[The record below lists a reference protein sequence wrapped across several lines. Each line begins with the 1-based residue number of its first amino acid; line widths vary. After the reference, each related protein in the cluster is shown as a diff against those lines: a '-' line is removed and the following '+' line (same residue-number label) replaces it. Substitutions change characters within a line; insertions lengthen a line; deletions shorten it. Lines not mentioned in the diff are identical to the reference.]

1 VKKNRTRVSS
11 TADVDPTAFLGAGSC
26 VWHLAQVRNDAVIGS
41 NCNIGRGAYIGS
53 GVRIGDNCKIQDNS
67 LIYEP
72 ANISPGVFIGP
83 GVILTNDLYPRAVNP
98 DLIQKSG
105 FDWQKSEVRIQE
117 GASIGAGSVCVAP
130 VNIGKW
136 AMVAAGSV
144 VVSDVADFALVAGIP
159 AKRLKWVGKHGFPL
173 VQESES
179 IFVCPKSGWR
189 YEQLDDE
196 VLVQEVK

>member
-1 VKKNRTRVSS
+1 MTDHFVDDTTTVGK
-11 TADVDPTAFLGAGSC
+11 DVAIGTKSRIWGDTFISDS
-26 VWHLAQVRNDAVIGS
+26 VVIG
-41 NCNIGRGAYIGS
+41 NNVVIGRSVFVGPN
-53 GVRIGDNCKIQDNS
+53 VQIGDNCKIQNNS

-72 ANISPGVFIGP
+72 AHISPGVFIGP
-83 GVILTNDLYPRAVNP
+83 GVILTNDLYPRAVNA
-98 DLIQKSG
+98 DLTQKSA

-144 VVSDVADFALVAGIP
+144 VISDVADFALVAGIP